1 MNKIYKII
9 WSDVRKC
16 YVVVAEIARNRG
28 KNNVR
33 TIVEGLAAH
42 SLARAGRWALPFVT
56 AGLLLQPVSAW
67 ASTITDK
74 NGSSVINAADKVHQ
88 LYAQEVATTHDFA
101 LNRFQKFELTRGDIA
116 NLYFRLDKNGADKG
130 SLINL
135 VNSKID
141 IQGTVN
147 AIKGGK
153 IDGNLFFITPT
164 GLTVGPHG
172 VINAGTFTGLVLEP
186 GSRLDDLG
194 LYPDGTFNSLWNENE
209 PNKLAYQF
217 NNSLFKFGRKNS
229 SGEYNATDL
238 KLAEGKRGSNG
249 MPSEG
254 FIDISGHINTRSG
267 IVLGAGIIDVK
278 TGAKLTSNHKISFET
293 LVNAENTQVQ
303 FADDMNV
310 SLTMVQDAPT
320 GDIILRAEA
329 VSEYAKNPISS
340 ETYDA
345 IANRNNTAEVN
356 VAGEIESDGKADVS
370 ADAKTTFDNSTWN
383 LIDKFFNPSAI
394 AQNLLNNLGFN
405 ITANWAV
412 KNNTASVKLANTGS
426 ISAVGDASLGANA
439 NVKVVLR
446 GATAGKKG
454 EGTSTALPV
463 SSTVVVST
471 NNKAVVDVEGDLSS
485 TTGNVTLDAKAKS
498 FTDAQARA
506 ETLPKND
513 ADPANQIY
521 LAVAW
526 AAGDN
531 LAQVNVKDKIDTEG
545 KHSKI
550 TAGGK
555 FSAKAHSITD
565 MDVETSVAAAD
576 ETFFSTAISVIDYDS
591 AANVNL
597 ERSVEAQSIDVKAEN
612 EVANM
617 HVTAADGFGEGNGAY
632 VGNADYIKL
641 LIKGNSNANVIAEAI
656 KNKFGWTG
664 VQTGGSLQGL
674 ENAFKNIQKY
684 ITAGAGIGVVEN
696 SNSANVTL
704 APGAVL
710 KATGANGDVA
720 ISANTHMD
728 SLHHTVTGVA
738 NKMEPNTSSNVDVA
752 AGVLYSKIE
761 NNAVIDLK
769 GNSGTGV
776 TLESVQGSVNLNAKT
791 VQTYDPLEPIK
802 AVPERLQKLWEVLSK
817 DFAGDWKDLS
827 NLHSEAVTLQRR
839 VEANNTVSETDRTD
853 FLDIGNKFFTF
864 LNNQIKHTG
873 SVNSQVQKLVA
884 DISDIFSPSS
894 YTNYYSRSYAV
905 DSNDKQG
912 KNVAIAGSF
921 NIATLHNKSIVS
933 LGEKADLRAGKNITV
948 DAKTD
953 TYVISGTGNGG
964 EYFAFSES
972 NGSGVGAS
980 FALQDFSGD
989 SLILSGK
996 NVSMT
1001 QNTAGNTWTEKDKDN
1016 KDVTVSGTIA
1026 LRAANHMNQNG
1037 IILSAGKAD
1046 NMMSVSGSVNVLN
1059 GDSNSLVLM
1068 DDETTIN
1075 GKGVLELSANN
1086 DTTVT
1091 NIVGGLALGSAKTN
1105 ASIGAGV
1112 AINDLGVNSIAVI
1125 GDNGLEAKKDAGGN
1139 ETSEAADTPTIA
1151 NQAVTQTDTDDFTKK
1166 TIEDQNKI
1174 KEQNTLAEARKIAE
1188 KRAVVRKMG
1197 SDFTL
1202 SDSKLFTSLGVKTQ
1216 GSSKGAL
1223 TVKDVRANSYSGG
1236 TLNAVALEGAYN
1248 SENHSGFD
1256 TVNKWSKIGEATHE
1270 QATVAL
1276 KGLVGVP
1283 FSVMDRLFDV
1293 NNLEISKV
1301 WDFTTLQP
1309 IQAPNNNPST
1319 NTFNAAAAGSVSWNN
1334 VTSRTASFIDNV
1346 SLTLGNGTEA
1356 GTLLNTASD
1365 DVFSGAW
1372 SGAAAVNWFT
1382 GGAGSASN
1390 NNAHK
1395 GGLGTALGVNSLNRD
1410 VKAVISK
1417 TAIYE
1422 AGRIENMAIK
1432 EGAAAA
1438 AALGIAV
1445 TNDSQGAGNNLG
1457 VAFGLSLNKND
1468 SDVHALLI
1476 DTSSTNG
1483 KTEKTVINNSSYDG
1497 DVQVA
1502 GGLDIAYTNAGNNG
1516 RGIAAGITA
1525 SVSEIKNDMQSGIQG
1540 GSFTG
1545 VKDMKVAGEDALT
1558 QVNVAV
1564 ALGGSTS
1571 EKGFN
1576 GTASLAYADL
1586 KNTNHGYISGTTEI
1600 NATGE
1605 VSVTNQDISTKK
1617 EVTDEQSGKTE
1628 SKLKNKYRQYLEDRK
1643 IDPTGEK
1650 YLSADT
1656 KNAKSA
1662 VAGSDIV
1669 NIAVDVS
1676 GGKSTAAGAAITVG
1690 KVTNKFSSDIKNNQ
1704 NIVADTVK
1712 GEANV
1717 HTNIV
1722 SVAAGVSVSTQN
1734 FGGAGSLSFN
1744 DLDQDNIVSMTGN
1757 RSGAQNGIAANT
1769 VSGTAKNTSHI
1780 VNVTGDFAGGKNA
1793 VGFGIAYNRMD
1804 DTTGVYAANNQIR
1817 AKTAETGVGVLLN
1830 ADNDAYALALSV
1842 GAAATYKDNGMV
1854 AAHGNVGVNRGH
1866 NDTVAVIGED
1876 FGGHQWKQNPEEG
1889 SGDWAVKDKIINA
1902 SSVVAKATDKTSKT
1916 TIAGSGELS
1925 IKSSTVALGVGLALT
1940 ESDKGSTKGDGKET
1954 VRAEI
1959 NNAEITTVTAGD
1971 KAPVISAEA
1980 KDTSKATTVSVGV
1993 GLVKSAKFSA
2003 QGVGADARIN
2013 KTVSAGL
2020 KDTSIDATSGSKAAL
2035 VSTKATTTS
2044 ALKTGAAAMQLS
2056 GPDSFLAGV
2065 VAVGVNRIKDST
2077 TSGVTYTDKLTQ
2089 TSMNVGNLD
2098 ISAVSKGEI
2107 LSVGMGASAAV
2118 KGIAAV
2124 GGSGSHNYIE
2134 NNVTATIEK
2143 ADINSTGNVGV
2154 VAQSDEAISNYA
2166 GVLDVAAGGQGV
2178 SAALGVTGSYNELT
2192 GKTSARIENSNVVAT
2207 GSGSHTIKTAS
2218 TLANNTDNEKYMIDS
2233 AVGRNT
2239 WSSGSFEEGEGDTKK
2254 YGVSRLQKGRREEQK
2269 TGVVVDASATHSISS
2284 VMANGGVA
2292 VGLGDNGIGAS
2303 LAGVINLNYVSGETT
2318 AKVLDSQL
2326 NTDTTRSDV
2335 TVRAAD
2341 YTNVAE
2347 FSGAA
2352 SVSIGGKGA
2361 GAAGFTGT
2369 TNDVDRVTAAIISTT
2384 SATWD
2389 KTEKRYTVT
2398 DSSKEKNK
2406 VFANNFAVTA
2416 DAKQAMSAF
2425 NLTGAVAGGE
2435 VGSLQTGDNVNTN
2448 DLNSSTVAMVTN
2460 ATVRA
2465 SADDTQDETKGAKVL
2480 ASHEEAIYNLNVEAG
2495 VAVSLDPRGAAGS
2508 LNVGY
2513 GTVNDN
2519 SVIVADVEY
2528 SDIKVTPKTQGAAAK
2543 SKLSVGASNSSKLDA
2558 TLTSVGVSAALFS
2571 GAVGSSIVVNH
2582 INTDVT
2588 SRIKDS
2594 NLEADTIAIDTTN
2607 RLKVT
2612 DATGTGAGALLAG
2625 IGVGVDVST
2634 FNDSVRTIL
2643 DKSMLTAND
2652 NLTINTKTQREIEST
2667 VAGVG
2672 IGAGGISV
2680 NVLAV
2685 TVNEGIEQLGVAQ
2698 DADGKDTSFSHTGT
2712 INQALSTVKKSM
2724 DTTIDD
2730 LFSKSLY
2737 GMTDQEKGEMKKRMK
2752 SDQKDHSVVTGTGL
2766 LTEVGNDSK
2775 LKVNSGALTITNTE
2789 LNDADLNGGSGSMG
2803 AAAVNVAD
2811 VVYHLNELNVIS
2823 VKNSSLEGGRV
2834 SLTTHQGNVTKN
2846 KDEAIHLQTVQA
2858 GAGALAI
2865 GVGYAGLTTKGQ
2877 TGVAV
2882 EQGVLTA
2889 TNGDLTVKSTDDV
2902 RSKADMIGVSAGVV
2916 AIPVSVAHN
2925 TNIANNFVTIK
2936 GSTLSAS
2943 VKETEENGGQEG
2955 QQTTEKTPAYI
2966 NLQTERTGRVA
2977 AKTVGVGVGLG
2988 AVIVNTAKVYDKST
3002 SSVTLEYGTGSSNT
3016 NTNDTNTNNTN
3027 NTNTATPNTLTADAI
3042 RLEAVNAP
3050 VVKAEAGGTGV
3061 ALLGVSVMQS
3071 NAEAY
3076 SNATVEVADG
3086 YKLLGDAVLA
3096 QAVIGKE
3103 GTDMTH
3109 AETHG
3114 VSGTVISVAPNKAK
3128 AITETTARVNMGNVT
3143 YKTEKKEK
3151 TKDEQ
3156 GQETEK
3162 TVTGS
3167 YTNLALITQNNA
3179 SRRSILGNTTIGL
3192 GVSIGTGDAKATG
3205 NDKSQVTAK
3214 GGTDANAASK
3224 LKNLKISA
3232 AGNATANGFADGDSG
3247 GITAWG
3253 AAATITMSTKTT
3265 NTASLSGAW
3274 DVAENADIGSLQQ
3287 VTSRGTSKTGAGGV
3301 ISVTWANSDDTV
3313 EMNTKT
3319 ELKEGTQ
3326 LKAGQSYVMAANK
3339 VYTNAYEGENYNNH
3353 MNVGGVIQV
3362 SPDIK
3367 SKQEIKS
3374 NASIDIGKGGTDG
3387 SSSTPKTKV
3396 ATSRGQV
3403 FDAHSDIDMTNK
3415 VEGKAGGL
3423 AEHIYTYTDAFVTS
3437 SNTITV
3443 NENAVLEQKGEYES
3457 GSDITLS
3464 SSDKIKMNLVA
3475 EAYTGGLEGM
3485 VRALVDVPVTRT
3497 NRVDVNG
3504 KLSSTYDTNIYAG
3517 VNPDGTKSSLNI
3529 TALAEAHNNTVIPP
3543 YTSPEVD
3550 LKLKNNQQ
3558 VKVGNTGSATSVRN
3572 INVTADNG
3580 TESIK
3585 KDTVAV
3591 YWLCLGQ
3598 SKDSKTTGTENGQS
3612 KVDETNNNY
3621 VNVEGLLKTGI
3632 QNNVR
3637 IDIKGA
3643 LVPKVKPESG
3653 QEYTPVPA
3661 DAGIPAYNGADVYVN
3676 NVKIEKGST
3685 DDTIIKP
3692 EDIKNGDMDYATQLG
3707 EQLAALEKLISD
3719 YGTDQDKT
3727 EKKTAAYLGYVQQRQ
3742 RILEEMEKRGLFK
3755 DEPVPMY
3762 QKNADG
3768 SYKKD
3773 DGGNLIPVRD
3783 ANGRIQYEPGVTKR
3797 VYTTKGFTISYV
3809 EIPDITVSGG
3819 SIVVWSDNLYG
3830 KGKLQASGAPQ
3841 IQINNESNAYLKLNN
3856 ITVGEEGGDIR
3867 FRGTSLSAGDAGKE
3881 QINKLNKDTNKKAEF
3896 SQMYSDAA
3904 SGRESAITVLNDPR
3918 IGTGN
3923 TLTVK
3928 GNNQEW
3934 EYTFVPDV
3942 AVLGNINNRHGLVR
3956 IENKQGNITI
3966 GTGASSSAN
3975 VNGRMVQL
3983 IATRGSISQDYIDGI
3998 LNIGGRP
4005 EDLNKTITASMI
4017 KNSNLNKE
4025 KDSHDYKP
4033 VNTTPVQSENAAGH
4047 IAGDSVYLAAADIN
4061 VKGLIQSG
4069 YGKYVVDI
4077 AEDALSEANIER
4089 MKNNGSEVTINGRT
4103 LYKVNDGNK
4112 AVYNAKTDA
4121 YEYVIQV
4128 YYDPQTKGLIVEDI
4142 DTKGGKI
4149 YLTGRISSTGN
4160 GRVFAADGGAEI
4172 AITNRTK
4179 ADLSTGKILNNDIEG
4194 KISITDLA
4202 RKTWTEYTR
4211 SSTNSM
4217 SIPAYEKYLKL
4228 TDAYK
4233 ADFAKLNDTQKVAY
4247 LNLTDTQRTEYANP
4261 ATTDARRA
4269 EILGTPTETQIAEAK
4284 IVSGDGL
4291 AHNTDTT
4298 PGGQYQVKEDLRYN
4312 WTEGNDSTTTRYYR
4326 LETKSLFWGGLEYD
4340 DTTNELGKLESSM
4353 PSTPKPGT
4361 ASKLGEGNFVGG
4373 ALDAKY
4379 GLNSSEFA
4387 AIFENVMT
4395 TNSRTVTG
4403 SGKESGDWW
4412 ALWSNPTY
4420 WVTWT
4425 TKTGSTQSYTF
4436 SLKANKPIGVGFIGQ
4451 KDGSISVRNTNT
4463 QAGNV
4468 NLNGNIANNTKDATF
4483 TVESFG
4489 GSIVQKSGTTLT
4501 TGNADLSAKN
4511 NIENIHIATMGD
4523 WIPATTRNDKGEEI
4537 ASVTSNDRVNLSA
4550 VSYNAGN
4557 IDVDVV
4563 GGTKDGRRL
4572 SGNR

>member
-1 MNKIYKII
+1 M
-9 WSDVRKC
+9 
-16 YVVVAEIARNRG
+16 
-28 KNNVR
+28 
-33 TIVEGLAAH
+33 
-42 SLARAGRWALPFVT
+42 
-56 AGLLLQPVSAW
+56 
-67 ASTITDK
+67 
-74 NGSSVINAADKVHQ
+74 
-88 LYAQEVATTHDFA
+88 
-101 LNRFQKFELTRGDIA
+101 
-116 NLYFRLDKNGADKG
+116 
-130 SLINL
+130 
-135 VNSKID
+135 
-141 IQGTVN
+141 
-147 AIKGGK
+147 
-153 IDGNLFFITPT
+153 
-164 GLTVGPHG
+164 
-172 VINAGTFTGLVLEP
+172 
-186 GSRLDDLG
+186 
-194 LYPDGTFNSLWNENE
+194 
-209 PNKLAYQF
+209 
-217 NNSLFKFGRKNS
+217 
-229 SGEYNATDL
+229 
-238 KLAEGKRGSNG
+238 
-249 MPSEG
+249 
-254 FIDISGHINTRSG
+254 
-267 IVLGAGIIDVK
+267 
-278 TGAKLTSNHKISFET
+278 
-293 LVNAENTQVQ
+293 
-303 FADDMNV
+303 
-310 SLTMVQDAPT
+310 
-320 GDIILRAEA
+320 
-329 VSEYAKNPISS
+329 
-340 ETYDA
+340 
-345 IANRNNTAEVN
+345 
-356 VAGEIESDGKADVS
+356 
-370 ADAKTTFDNSTWN
+370 
-383 LIDKFFNPSAI
+383 
-394 AQNLLNNLGFN
+394 
-405 ITANWAV
+405 
-412 KNNTASVKLANTGS
+412 
-426 ISAVGDASLGANA
+426 
-439 NVKVVLR
+439 
-446 GATAGKKG
+446 
-454 EGTSTALPV
+454 
-463 SSTVVVST
+463 
-471 NNKAVVDVEGDLSS
+471 
-485 TTGNVTLDAKAKS
+485 
-498 FTDAQARA
+498 
-506 ETLPKND
+506 
-513 ADPANQIY
+513 
-521 LAVAW
+521 
-526 AAGDN
+526 
-531 LAQVNVKDKIDTEG
+531 
-545 KHSKI
+545 
-550 TAGGK
+550 
-555 FSAKAHSITD
+555 
-565 MDVETSVAAAD
+565 
-576 ETFFSTAISVIDYDS
+576 
-591 AANVNL
+591 
-597 ERSVEAQSIDVKAEN
+597 
-612 EVANM
+612 
-617 HVTAADGFGEGNGAY
+617 
-632 VGNADYIKL
+632 
-641 LIKGNSNANVIAEAI
+641 
-656 KNKFGWTG
+656 
-664 VQTGGSLQGL
+664 
-674 ENAFKNIQKY
+674 
-684 ITAGAGIGVVEN
+684 
-696 SNSANVTL
+696 
-704 APGAVL
+704 
-710 KATGANGDVA
+710 
-720 ISANTHMD
+720 
-728 SLHHTVTGVA
+728 
-738 NKMEPNTSSNVDVA
+738 
-752 AGVLYSKIE
+752 
-761 NNAVIDLK
+761 
-769 GNSGTGV
+769 
-776 TLESVQGSVNLNAKT
+776 
-791 VQTYDPLEPIK
+791 
-802 AVPERLQKLWEVLSK
+802 
-817 DFAGDWKDLS
+817 
-827 NLHSEAVTLQRR
+827 
-839 VEANNTVSETDRTD
+839 
-853 FLDIGNKFFTF
+853 
-864 LNNQIKHTG
+864 
-873 SVNSQVQKLVA
+873 
-884 DISDIFSPSS
+884 
-894 YTNYYSRSYAV
+894 
-905 DSNDKQG
+905 
-912 KNVAIAGSF
+912 
-921 NIATLHNKSIVS
+921 
-933 LGEKADLRAGKNITV
+933 
-948 DAKTD
+948 
-953 TYVISGTGNGG
+953 
-964 EYFAFSES
+964 
-972 NGSGVGAS
+972 
-980 FALQDFSGD
+980 
-989 SLILSGK
+989 
-996 NVSMT
+996 
-1001 QNTAGNTWTEKDKDN
+1001 
-1016 KDVTVSGTIA
+1016 
-1026 LRAANHMNQNG
+1026 
-1037 IILSAGKAD
+1037 
-1046 NMMSVSGSVNVLN
+1046 
-1059 GDSNSLVLM
+1059 
-1068 DDETTIN
+1068 
-1075 GKGVLELSANN
+1075 
-1086 DTTVT
+1086 
-1091 NIVGGLALGSAKTN
+1091 
-1105 ASIGAGV
+1105 
-1112 AINDLGVNSIAVI
+1112 
-1125 GDNGLEAKKDAGGN
+1125 
-1139 ETSEAADTPTIA
+1139 
-1151 NQAVTQTDTDDFTKK
+1151 
-1166 TIEDQNKI
+1166 
-1174 KEQNTLAEARKIAE
+1174 
-1188 KRAVVRKMG
+1188 
-1197 SDFTL
+1197 
-1202 SDSKLFTSLGVKTQ
+1202 
-1216 GSSKGAL
+1216 
-1223 TVKDVRANSYSGG
+1223 
-1236 TLNAVALEGAYN
+1236 
-1248 SENHSGFD
+1248 
-1256 TVNKWSKIGEATHE
+1256 
-1270 QATVAL
+1270 
-1276 KGLVGVP
+1276 
-1283 FSVMDRLFDV
+1283 
-1293 NNLEISKV
+1293 
-1301 WDFTTLQP
+1301 
-1309 IQAPNNNPST
+1309 
-1319 NTFNAAAAGSVSWNN
+1319 
-1334 VTSRTASFIDNV
+1334 
-1346 SLTLGNGTEA
+1346 
-1356 GTLLNTASD
+1356 
-1365 DVFSGAW
+1365 
-1372 SGAAAVNWFT
+1372 
-1382 GGAGSASN
+1382 
-1390 NNAHK
+1390 
-1395 GGLGTALGVNSLNRD
+1395 
-1410 VKAVISK
+1410 
-1417 TAIYE
+1417 
-1422 AGRIENMAIK
+1422 
-1432 EGAAAA
+1432 
-1438 AALGIAV
+1438 
-1445 TNDSQGAGNNLG
+1445 
-1457 VAFGLSLNKND
+1457 
-1468 SDVHALLI
+1468 
-1476 DTSSTNG
+1476 
-1483 KTEKTVINNSSYDG
+1483 
-1497 DVQVA
+1497 
-1502 GGLDIAYTNAGNNG
+1502 
-1516 RGIAAGITA
+1516 
-1525 SVSEIKNDMQSGIQG
+1525 
-1540 GSFTG
+1540 
-1545 VKDMKVAGEDALT
+1545 
-1558 QVNVAV
+1558 
-1564 ALGGSTS
+1564 
-1571 EKGFN
+1571 
-1576 GTASLAYADL
+1576 
-1586 KNTNHGYISGTTEI
+1586 
-1600 NATGE
+1600 
-1605 VSVTNQDISTKK
+1605 
-1617 EVTDEQSGKTE
+1617 
-1628 SKLKNKYRQYLEDRK
+1628 
-1643 IDPTGEK
+1643 
-1650 YLSADT
+1650 
-1656 KNAKSA
+1656 
-1662 VAGSDIV
+1662 
-1669 NIAVDVS
+1669 
-1676 GGKSTAAGAAITVG
+1676 
-1690 KVTNKFSSDIKNNQ
+1690 
-1704 NIVADTVK
+1704 
-1712 GEANV
+1712 
-1717 HTNIV
+1717 
-1722 SVAAGVSVSTQN
+1722 
-1734 FGGAGSLSFN
+1734 
-1744 DLDQDNIVSMTGN
+1744 
-1757 RSGAQNGIAANT
+1757 
-1769 VSGTAKNTSHI
+1769 
-1780 VNVTGDFAGGKNA
+1780 
-1793 VGFGIAYNRMD
+1793 
-1804 DTTGVYAANNQIR
+1804 
-1817 AKTAETGVGVLLN
+1817 
-1830 ADNDAYALALSV
+1830 
-1842 GAAATYKDNGMV
+1842 
-1854 AAHGNVGVNRGH
+1854 
-1866 NDTVAVIGED
+1866 
-1876 FGGHQWKQNPEEG
+1876 
-1889 SGDWAVKDKIINA
+1889 
-1902 SSVVAKATDKTSKT
+1902 
-1916 TIAGSGELS
+1916 
-1925 IKSSTVALGVGLALT
+1925 
-1940 ESDKGSTKGDGKET
+1940 
-1954 VRAEI
+1954 
-1959 NNAEITTVTAGD
+1959 
-1971 KAPVISAEA
+1971 
-1980 KDTSKATTVSVGV
+1980 GV

-2013 KTVSAGL
+2013 KTVTAGL
-2020 KDTSIDATSGSKAAL
+2020 KDTTIDATAGSKAAL
-2035 VSTKATTTS
+2035 VSAKAITAS
-2044 ALKTGAAAMQLS
+2044 ALKTGAAALQLS
-2056 GPDSFLAGV
+2056 GPDSFLTGV

-2077 TSGVTYTDKLTQ
+2077 TSGVTYTDKPTQ

-2098 ISAVSKGEI
+2098 ISAASKGEI

-2124 GGSGSHNYIE
+2124 GGSGSHNYIA
-2134 NNVTATIEK
+2134 NDVTATIK
-2143 ADINSTGNVGV
+2143 NADISSTGNVGV

-2178 SAALGVTGSYNELT
+2178 AAALGVTGSYNELT
-2192 GKTSARIENSNVVAT
+2192 GKTSAGIENSNVVVT
-2207 GSGSHTIKTAS
+2207 GSGSHTIQTAS
-2218 TLANNTDNEKYMIDS
+2218 TLAKNTDDEKYMIDS

-2239 WSSGSFEEGEGDTKK
+2239 WSSGSFEEGDGDTKK

-2292 VGLGDNGIGAS
+2292 VGLGDNGIGVS

-2465 SADDTQDETKGAKVL
+2465 SVDDTQDETKGAKVL

-2513 GTVNDN
+2513 GTVNDH
-2519 SVIVADVEY
+2519 SVILADVEH

-2582 INTDVT
+2582 INTDVI
-2588 SRIKDS
+2588 SRIKESD
-2594 NLEADTIAIDTTN
+2594 LEADTIAIDTTN

-2634 FNDSVRTIL
+2634 FNDSVSTIL
-2643 DKSMLTAND
+2643 DKSMLTAKD
-2652 NLTINTKTQREIEST
+2652 DLTINTKTQREIEAT

-2737 GMTDQEKGEMKKRMK
+2737 GMNDQEKGEMKKRMK
-2752 SDQKDHSVVTGTGL
+2752 SDQKNHSVVTGTGL

-2834 SLTTHQGNVTKN
+2834 SLATHQGNVTKN

-2858 GAGALAI
+2858 GAGVLAI

-3265 NTASLSGAW
+3265 NTATLSGAW

-3374 NASIDIGKGGTDG
+3374 TASIDIGKGGTDG
-3387 SSSTPKTKV
+3387 SSNTPKTKV

-3437 SNTITV
+3437 TNTITV

-3485 VRALVDVPVTRT
+3485 VRALVDAPVTRT

-3942 AVLGNINNRHGLVR
+3942 AVLGNVNNRHGLVR

-4112 AVYNAKTDA
+4112 AVYNANTDA

-4468 NLNGNIANNTKDATF
+4468 NLNGNIANNTKDATL

-4523 WIPATTRNDKGEEI
+4523 WIATTTRNDKGEEI

-4572 SGNR
+4572 SGNVVIDKLASQGQQNTTGMPGDVSLTAEGNITQFVSLEQRFSKPGAAGGTYADAAEFLGNDAYYLQLQRSNADYVNTIRNQFANRESDPDLTRKFAGFATADVYLAKDPVYQNKLSYASYYKKTVEDEFARYTALKQKFTDTGSGSLYTNVDAYLAKDADYQKLTGIEKQIYAEKKGQKFARILAEDTATVRGRNIRLTSTNGSVGEWKEDGSPDRAVFVDSVAAAFGSGEDTAGVNAQAQKHIYLAEKDGDMRVGSIIAREGDVRLEAKAGRLIDALPRQDNVNNVDENDLIHHWIDAGLIQGTSDYEGSYIKGLKQDAANYEAKVRAQYEEYLKIKEQGGEESFKKRFTDQNGNVYETVEDYLAQDATYQEMMASISDYEANVRAEFDRKDGNPALQTKYKGYASADAYLDAQAVSTGTNSYKTMLKNAKTYSGGDDAELYAAKTQEIAAFAGTAKAEYTDYRLLEKFDNETYNDVQDADVVNVYKNHDAYYLALQDRFNYYNDIYTANKAIYDDATSTPEAKQTAYANMQTALQKRAVATGEITEYTAEIEKVIPAEYAKFKKVKSDSTYAGEIKTKYQAYDSADAYLDALAKSEESNTYKNMLADAATYQQQYQAKKTAADAYLELASSISAFAETVREEFAIRDSSEDLKEKYKNFETADAYLNSNPEYQQMQTAARAYQGTDAESYVTTVNSISSYVSTVREEYAAKDGDKDLQAKYKGYGDAASYLYDLKNSQTDNSYKNLKNSSDQYEKKANKDFTDFVGGNDLRTMFAKKDGQGNLTGTYYTSANEYLKADATYQQLVKDTQASTNSYVRDLNEKFTAFKNGDTRYQAMFTRKDGTTYDSVSQYLLEDRKENHADGSPGYLDMTKAQTDYEVDIYEKFSRFSNARSNGALTDMFTKEDGTTHTADTYLQNDDTYKEMVKKYTEPEFAWTKDQLLYAIRNAIVNKETGVSAETQKKAANVQGRNVTLLAQGVGINTNKTTEISASELTGGTEASIAKMKQLANADATDVTIMGYKAKGAAQNAKGNILRYVTETVTVGEGTKTVYRWKAYDAENPSKEVDIRDSNGNILKYSFDENGNQVIKAYDADNPKTEVATDGQIVEKFVIGNLSPLGVYATGQVDVTGISQSVFIAGRSNTSTADNAQAGFSPLRVGVITTGGANGTDVNSDVRLYTQEGIYSALDPSAQNTGNIHAKDLIAYGGTKDIGTKDNPVTVNLTGDLLAANADRNVYIKNQVADSLLRLGSVYAGDTVHLESEKGFAMTKNTAYSLGYLNAGRQLDLITNPTTGLIGTNEDRIRILNNMGTPEQYADLAANKGMLINLTAKDAYVEGVNGTRGDNTTMRLGLVELTGNLVAHSESYLEAGAIRLADADHDMINGSTRATGNVELDAEKDVAVNGPVVSRDGNITVSAGTEARINDKNTGVYAYTGDVSITAGTDAQINGKVIARTGDIVVSADKFAHVKEGALVEAGTNDKTVAISGEDGVTLDGAVKSGILAVTNPNEVEDGAVPVYEGGGAILLTSENGSVFQEDEGVLVAASVTVTSGDAIVLDNEQNLFRAFTANGVERVQTDAEGNEITGEGGNPVKETLIDGSVLVKAHAGSNLDASVTHTVYGNVALKNMDAGSLTVLSDVTAKEGRNDETGSIVFKQQGDILVKGALDAAGSVIEEGYEETGDGLFGSGSIINENIIEAGQNVTLRTTSGQIHAMKQVVAETGGVTVVTVGGAEDDNTAGCILLSGAVSAGTDITTASLTGSITAKDALSAAKNITAETTSGNIDFKNNVTAGEDITVTSTTGAVTMNGGEIKAGDDLTVVTSAQRVEGSEPDNKCTGERRRQYYGNEQGRCCYYIR